1 MKIHIYLLF
10 CVYKISHFI
19 KFIFKEYVFFFF
31 LSSDRTKQFT
41 KLSLQ
46 RYLVLN
52 KRVHAKKKANKFK
65 KK

>member
-1 MKIHIYLLF
+1 MRFL
-10 CVYKISHFI
+10 
-19 KFIFKEYVFFFF
+19 FF

-52 KRVHAKKKANKFK
+52 KRAHAKKKANKFK
-65 KK
+65 KNEIKIHIIYEIYLTVSKIHL